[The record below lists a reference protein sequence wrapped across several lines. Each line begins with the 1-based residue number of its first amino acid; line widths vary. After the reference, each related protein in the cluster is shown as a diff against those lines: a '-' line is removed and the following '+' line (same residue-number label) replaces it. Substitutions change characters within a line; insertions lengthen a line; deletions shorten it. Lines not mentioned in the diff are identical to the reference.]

1 MKLVDE
7 LYSKEKLRN
16 SDFLNKFELGMKVLD
31 NIVDYNVN
39 KKEAQQLLRKIE
51 SYTVIPKSIY
61 DENIELFEK
70 YKKKKI
76 GKRKGTL
83 KEKLIC

>member
-51 SYTVIPKSIY
+51 TAL
-61 DENIELFEK
+61 EN
-70 YKKKKI
+70 
-76 GKRKGTL
+76 
-83 KEKLIC
+83 

>member
-1 MKLVDE
+1 
-7 LYSKEKLRN
+7 
-16 SDFLNKFELGMKVLD
+16 MKVLD

-70 YKKKKI
+70 YKKKK
-76 GKRKGTL
+76 K
-83 KEKLIC
+83 